1 MSAPTLTVLAMGG
14 NSLLDPAAPPTV
26 ENQFAV
32 TRRAIAPVAELMA
45 RGERLVITHG
55 NGPQVGWMLLRSEL
69 SRAEVHEVPL
79 DSLVADSQGAIGYM
93 LQRLLREELA
103 ARGLELPVATVV
115 TEIEVDPDDPAFQ
128 RPEKPVGLFYDEA
141 TARQRATERGWR
153 VREDAGRGW
162 RRVVPSPRP
171 RRIVELDVVRL
182 LVADGAT
189 VITCGGGGVPIM
201 RDATG
206 HLRGVEAVIDKD
218 HASALLATSLGA
230 ERLVITTGVRQVMR
244 GFRTPDAAPIVRAT
258 PSELAP
264 LLAAGEFPAG
274 SMGPKIQAAFDFIT
288 RGGREVII
296 CHPDDLVAAISGAA
310 GTHITRETSDGE
322 RRAGARAPHDPR
334 EERSVNEPLSS
345 LPSLDPETLSGLAG
359 RSMLSTRDFDDAEI
373 DQLLAVARAF
383 ELLDRAGVKTD
394 LLPNELAWALFFD
407 NSTRTK
413 SAWAGAA
420 ARLGMHPV
428 IVDGSSTQIAHG
440 ETESETGA
448 MLGMNAH
455 ALGVR
460 HDLILGEGRR
470 LMRDMKQGVDDYL
483 RDSGQTRSVPL
494 VNLQC
499 DLDHPTQTLADL
511 QWLRERLGVA
521 SPTLSG
527 SLAGRRIAVSWAYS
541 PSYAK
546 PLSVPQGLVM
556 LLTRAGADVVLAHPE
571 GYELL
576 PEALQAAHENAT
588 RSGGRFSVTRS
599 MDEAFAGADAVYPK
613 SWGPMELMRARVEV
627 AHDKQALTEI
637 EKKAL
642 ARNAAHT
649 DWICDERRMALTR
662 DALYLHCLPA
672 DIGAEVSA
680 DVMARFR
687 HHVAAEAQKKLYAIM
702 ALIAVAKVD
711 HLAHRLAE
719 LAARAGDRS

>member
-1 MSAPTLTVLAMGG
+1 MITRPLTVLAMGG
-14 NSLLDPAAPPTV
+14 NSLLDPGLPPTV

-32 TRRAIAPVAELMA
+32 TRRAIAPVVELMA
-45 RGERLVITHG
+45 RGEHLVITHG

-69 SRAEVHEVPL
+69 SRAEIHEVPL

-115 TEIEVDPDDPAFQ
+115 TEIEVDPDDPAFSH
-128 RPEKPVGLFYDEA
+128 PDKPVGLFYDEA
-141 TARQRATERGWR
+141 TARARAAERGWH

-162 RRVVPSPRP
+162 RRVVPSPKP

-182 LVADGAT
+182 LIADGAT

-201 RDATG
+201 RDAGG

-218 HASALLATSLGA
+218 RASALLANRLGA

-244 GFRTPDAAPIVRAT
+244 GFRTPEAT
-258 PSELAP
+258 PIASATPDELAA
-264 LLAAGEFPAG
+264 LHAAGEFPAG
-274 SMGPKIQAAFDFIT
+274 SMGPKIEAAIDFIE

-296 CHPDDLVAAISGAA
+296 CHPDDLVAAIEGTA
-310 GTHITRETSDGE
+310 GTRI
-322 RRAGARAPHDPR
+322 ARAAPARVARRPEHR
-334 EERSVNEPLSS
+334 EDSSVNESLST
-345 LPSLDPETLSGLAG
+345 LPSLDPETLQRLLG
-359 RSMLSTRDFDDAEI
+359 RSLLSTRDFDDAEI
-373 DQLLAVARAF
+373 DQVLAVARAF

-394 LLPNELAWALFFD
+394 LLPHELAWALFFD

-440 ETESETGA
+440 ETASETGA

-470 LMRDMKQGVDDYL
+470 LMREMKQGIDEYL
-483 RDSGQTRSVPL
+483 AASGQARSVPI

-511 QWLRERLGVA
+511 QWLRERLGVP
-521 SPTLSG
+521 SPSLSG
-527 SLAGRRIAVSWAYS
+527 ALAGRRIAVSWAYS

-571 GYELL
+571 GYDLL
-576 PEALQAAHENAT
+576 PEAMDAARENAA
-588 RSGGRFSVTRS
+588 RSGGRFSVTRT

-613 SWGPMELMRARVEV
+613 SWGPMELMAARVEV
-627 AHDKQALTEI
+627 AHDKQALSEI

-642 ARNAAHT
+642 ATNAAHR

-672 DIGAEVSA
+672 DIGAEVSPG
-680 DVMARFR
+680 VMAKFR
-687 HHVAAEAQKKLYAIM
+687 YEVAAEAQKKVYAIM
-702 ALIAVAKVD
+702 ALIAVARVEG
-711 HLAHRLAE
+711 LAHRLAE
-719 LAARAGDRS
+719 LAARAGEHA